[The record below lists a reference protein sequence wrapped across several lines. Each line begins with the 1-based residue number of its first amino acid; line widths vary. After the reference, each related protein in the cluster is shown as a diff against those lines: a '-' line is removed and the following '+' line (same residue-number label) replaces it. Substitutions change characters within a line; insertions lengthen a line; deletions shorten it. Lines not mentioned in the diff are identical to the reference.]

1 MPNLQP
7 VPRVQMWSALSR
19 LVQVVDIF
27 LEAEWLGGNLSDK
40 VLAQMSIEL
49 FRRAHT
55 LLARRA
61 KILAKMAQYH
71 EFLKYFVEKHC
82 FGNI

>member
-7 VPRVQMWSALSR
+7 VPRVQMWSALSIP
-19 LVQVVDIF
+19 VQVVDLF
-27 LEAEWLGGNLSDK
+27 LEAEWLGGYLSDK

-61 KILAKMAQYH
+61 KFLA
-71 EFLKYFVEKHC
+71 
-82 FGNI
+82 

>member
-7 VPRVQMWSALSR
+7 VARVQMWSALSR
-19 LVQVVDIF
+19 PVHVVDIF
-27 LEAEWLGGNLSDK
+27 LEVEWLGGYLSVN

-49 FRRAHT
+49 LQRAHT

-61 KILAKMAQYH
+61 KFLA
-71 EFLKYFVEKHC
+71 
-82 FGNI
+82 